1 MSLFHFFL
9 VLIINLA
16 WGFNFLAAKTA
27 LDYFPPFLVLLL
39 RFFLLFIILIPFLKI
54 PKSKIIDISVLA
66 FISSVMYFS
75 LNFIGLKLAGELT
88 SPAIATQLFIPIG
101 AILAFIF
108 LSEKVNFKTFFS
120 ILIAFLGVM
129 ILSFDETVFDNIES
143 LILISISS
151 IPMAITTILMRKLKG
166 VNTFQI
172 QAWTGLIAIFPYIF
186 LTLIFEKNQWNL
198 LLAAPIEPVLS
209 IVYSVIAASLIG
221 HGLLYFLLSRYQVS
235 IVNPLLLMSPVFASA
250 FGVFFREDSLSILL
264 IVGGSM
270 TLFGVLLISIGS
282 KNKSV

>member
-1 MSLFHFFL
+1 
-9 VLIINLA
+9 
-16 WGFNFLAAKTA
+16 
-27 LDYFPPFLVLLL
+27 
-39 RFFLLFIILIPFLKI
+39 
-54 PKSKIIDISVLA
+54 
-66 FISSVMYFS
+66 
-75 LNFIGLKLAGELT
+75 
-88 SPAIATQLFIPIG
+88 
-101 AILAFIF
+101 
-108 LSEKVNFKTFFS
+108 
-120 ILIAFLGVM
+120 
-129 ILSFDETVFDNIES
+129 
-143 LILISISS
+143 
-151 IPMAITTILMRKLKG
+151 MRKLKG